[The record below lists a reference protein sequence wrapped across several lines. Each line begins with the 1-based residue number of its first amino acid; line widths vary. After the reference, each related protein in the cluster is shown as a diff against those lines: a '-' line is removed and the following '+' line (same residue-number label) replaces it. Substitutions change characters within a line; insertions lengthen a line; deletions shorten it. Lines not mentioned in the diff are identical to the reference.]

1 MDKKTKALM
10 ILALM
15 DVLFD
20 HLAGEAVDMLEV
32 EDALEQLG
40 IDGQVFFQTHPAIA
54 LQWLCRMYA
63 DLELDEQ
70 TIAAF
75 GEVDGSGT
83 V

>member
-20 HLAGEAVDMLEV
+20 YLAGEEVDMSEV
-32 EDALEQLG
+32 EDALVQLD
-40 IDGQVFFQTHPAIA
+40 IDYLTFFQTHPAIA

-63 DLELDEQ
+63 DLDLDEQ
-70 TIAAF
+70 TIEAF
-75 GEVDGSGT
+75 GA
-83 V
+83 